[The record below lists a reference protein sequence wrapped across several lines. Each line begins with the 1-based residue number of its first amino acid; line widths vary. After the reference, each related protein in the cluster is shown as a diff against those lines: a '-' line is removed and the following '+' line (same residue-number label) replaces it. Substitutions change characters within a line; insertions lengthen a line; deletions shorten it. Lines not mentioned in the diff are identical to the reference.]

1 MSAGSSRILAKK
13 VPQRVVDVAEEVQD
27 WENHIILRFPD
38 NIAAKVRKMI
48 DESGD
53 SELAI
58 GFQPD
63 MRNATI
69 QFQQQI
75 MSAKLF
81 DLPCIV
87 EVMKTIDKKNVYK
100 VADASQIMICSDN
113 LQPITESSLQSD
125 TSKSKRD
132 RIWQWPHG
140 LTPPMKSVRK
150 RRFRKTKKKKYMD
163 APEVERELK
172 RLLRADI
179 EASSSR
185 WEIVTPEDDTKRV
198 DISSV
203 PVEALVLGEIS
214 NSDDEASLKERKQQL
229 EVHSDSISRT
239 DKFV

>member
-38 NIAAKVRKMI
+38 SVVPKVKKMI

-53 SELAI
+53 NDLAI

-81 DLPCIV
+81 DLPCVV

-100 VADASQIMICSDN
+100 VADASQIMICSYD
-113 LQPITESSLQSD
+113 LQPITETSPQND
-125 TSKSKRD
+125 ISKSKRD
-132 RIWQWPHG
+132 RMWQWPHG

-179 EASSSR
+179 EATSSR
-185 WEIVTPEDDTKRV
+185 WEIITPEEDTKKMETP
-198 DISSV
+198 SV
-203 PVEALVLGEIS
+203 SVEALVLGEIS
-214 NSDDEASLKERKQQL
+214 NSDDEASPKEVTPVAVL
-229 EVHSDSISRT
+229 EHVSKDS
-239 DKFV
+239 

>member
-38 NIAAKVRKMI
+38 NLVPKVRKMI
-48 DESGD
+48 DESSD
-53 SELAI
+53 NDLAI
-58 GFQPD
+58 AFQPD
-63 MRNATI
+63 MRNATV

-81 DLPCIV
+81 DLPCVV

-100 VADASQIMICSDN
+100 VADVSQIMICSHD
-113 LQPITESSLQSD
+113 LQPVTETSLQND
-125 TSKSKRD
+125 TSKLKRD
-132 RIWQWPHG
+132 KMWQWPHG

-179 EASSSR
+179 EATSSR
-185 WEIVTPEDDTKRV
+185 WEIVTPEEDTKKV
-198 DISSV
+198 DTPSV

-214 NSDDEASLKERKQQL
+214 NSDDEASPKEVTPVAVL
-229 EVHSDSISRT
+229 EHVSRDSC
-239 DKFV
+239 

>member
-38 NIAAKVRKMI
+38 NVASRVGKMI
-48 DESGD
+48 DECGD
-53 SELAI
+53 NDLAI
-58 GFQPD
+58 AFQPD
-63 MRNATI
+63 MRNATV

-81 DLPCIV
+81 DLPCVV

-100 VADASQIMICSDN
+100 VADAPQIMICSHD
-113 LQPITESSLQSD
+113 LQPITETSPQGD
-125 TSKSKRD
+125 TSKSKRE
-132 RIWQWPHG
+132 RMWQWPHG

-179 EASSSR
+179 EATSSR
-185 WEIVTPEDDTKRV
+185 WEIVTPEEDTKKLETPP
-198 DISSV
+198 V

-214 NSDDEASLKERKQQL
+214 NSDDEEVPVKEVAPSSAIL
-229 EVHSDSISRT
+229 EHISR
-239 DKFV
+239 DSC

>member
-38 NIAAKVRKMI
+38 NVAPKVGKMI

-53 SELAI
+53 SDLAI
-58 GFQPD
+58 AFQPD
-63 MRNATI
+63 MRNITV

-81 DLPCIV
+81 DLPCVV

-100 VADASQIMICSDN
+100 VADATQIMICSHD
-113 LQPITESSLQSD
+113 LQPMTEISLQSD
-125 TSKSKRD
+125 ISKSKRD
-132 RIWQWPHG
+132 KMWQWPHG
-140 LTPPMKSVRK
+140 LTPPMKNVRK

-179 EASSSR
+179 EATSSR
-185 WEIVTPEDDTKRV
+185 WEIVTPEEDAKKVDTP
-198 DISSV
+198 SV

-214 NSDDEASLKERKQQL
+214 NSDDETSPNEVTSRAVL
-229 EVHSDSISRT
+229 EHISR
-239 DKFV
+239 DSC

>member
-38 NIAAKVRKMI
+38 SVAPKVRKMI

-53 SELAI
+53 NDLAI

-63 MRNATI
+63 MRNATV

-81 DLPCIV
+81 DLPCVV

-100 VADASQIMICSDN
+100 VADASQIMICSYD
-113 LQPITESSLQSD
+113 LQPITEISSQND
-125 TSKSKRD
+125 MSKSKRE
-132 RIWQWPHG
+132 RMWQWPHG

-179 EASSSR
+179 EATSSR
-185 WEIVTPEDDTKRV
+185 WEIVTPEEDTKKV
-198 DISSV
+198 DTPAV
-203 PVEALVLGEIS
+203 PMEALVLGEIS
-214 NSDDEASLKERKQQL
+214 NSDEETSPKEVTPVAAL
-229 EVHSDSISRT
+229 EHVSKDNC
-239 DKFV
+239 